1 MPQVHQSSSGK
12 ALPIL
17 LGVFFVVVASV
28 LIWGFKGG
36 DYSGLEVLPTERY
49 LEKPGNYLGNTY
61 KLSAQIDS
69 QIKWEKGVGRILAV
83 QPESG
88 GVRLPVFVA
97 ESVGENLHIGQR
109 YKMRVRIEEG
119 GLVYVESLRKY

>member
-1 MPQVHQSSSGK
+1 M
-12 ALPIL
+12 
-17 LGVFFVVVASV
+17 
-28 LIWGFKGG
+28 WGLKGG
-36 DYSGLEVLPTERY
+36 DYSGLEVLPTADY
-49 LEKPGNYLGNTY
+49 LEKPGNFLGNTY

-83 QPESG
+83 RPESG
-88 GVRLPVFVA
+88 TARLPVFVA

-109 YKMRVRIEEG
+109 YEMRVRIEEG

>member
-1 MPQVHQSSSGK
+1 M
-12 ALPIL
+12 PIL
-17 LGVFFVVVASV
+17 LGAAFVVVVIA
-28 LIWGFKGG
+28 LMLRFKGG
-36 DYSGLEVLPTERY
+36 DYSGLEVLPTADY
-49 LEKPGNYLGNTY
+49 LEKPGNFLGNTY

-83 QPESG
+83 QAESG
-88 GVRLPVFVA
+88 TARLPVFVG

-109 YKMRVRIEEG
+109 YEMRVRIEEG